1 MVGTSV
7 GPYQILEKLG
17 AGGMG
22 EVFLGYDPRLERRVA
37 LKCLRATVLARE
49 EAHGRVRR
57 EARAVARL
65 THPHIAGVYDVL
77 EQDGRSFI
85 VMEYVEGV
93 SLSTHMAHG
102 PLPVAEV
109 RSIGRQLA
117 SALGAAHAQGVI
129 HRDLKPANIQVMRD
143 GSIKV
148 LDFGVARLTAPA
160 STIVDT
166 TMVEHAVESSLDGNP
181 GTPLYM
187 APEQLAGHP
196 ADERSDIYSAGV
208 ILFQMATGRRPYL
221 DATAVR
227 LALAINADPA
237 PAASS
242 INPLAS
248 QELSDVIA
256 KALKRHPDDRY
267 QHAREF
273 EAALAAM
280 SGTASSTRTFAQA
293 GRLAQAARPAWDR
306 GLGRLWAVGVGVAVL
321 LLGGVVA
328 RRPLMTALHL
338 NRLAPVST
346 PASRH
351 AVAVLPLDNLSGDPS
366 KGYLGAG
373 VSETLTM
380 ALSKTP
386 GLIVLSRSDVQEVA
400 NREHDLRTV
409 ARDLDVSFLVDGSV
423 QQSGD
428 RLRITLRVIRPDG
441 TIAWSDVYEDNTA
454 AIFALH
460 RAMAADLVT
469 HVQGRSSDGVDLTV
483 PATGSVDALTAY
495 WQGRATLD
503 RAVSEADFNSA
514 AAGFRKAI
522 ATDPKFSLGYA
533 GLADTLWQQYQ
544 VTYDPALP
552 QQALDAGLTALRL
565 DPRQPVTRVAVAA
578 VYQGLGQN
586 DAAADQLH
594 RALELQPSYDDAH
607 RVLARVLSAQ
617 GKPEQAIGELQQA
630 LAYRPRS
637 WANYNALGRLYYELR
652 RLPEAATT
660 FQKAL
665 EIAPNDARTY
675 LSLGT
680 VYLQMDDFDK
690 AIEMLDRSSRITP
703 TGLALSN
710 LGTAYYR
717 LGRFTDAA
725 AAYESALRLDA
736 KAPLLHGNLGDAYL
750 RLDRRTDAAREFA
763 SARQLALAALKV
775 NATDARWMSRAA
787 GFEAKLG
794 LNAEASAHAAEAVAL
809 APRDPDVQFKQA
821 VVAALAG
828 DSETA
833 LRALKQAL
841 SLGFNPDVVRNDYDL
856 AGLKDSPEFA
866 ALFNQPSKESR

>member
-1 MVGTSV
+1 MIGTSV
-7 GPYQILEKLG
+7 GPYQILQKLG

-37 LKCLRATVLARE
+37 LKCLRATAVVGD
-49 EAHGRVRR
+49 EAHDRVRR

-77 EQDGRSFI
+77 EQDGRAFI

-93 SLSTHMAHG
+93 SLAVHMAGG

-148 LDFGVARLTAPA
+148 LDFGVARLTVPA
-160 STIVDT
+160 STTVDT
-166 TMVEHAVESSLDGNP
+166 TIVEHVMESSLDGNP

-196 ADERSDIYSAGV
+196 VDARSDIYSTGV

-221 DATAVR
+221 DTTAVR

-242 INPLAS
+242 LNPLAS
-248 QELSDVIA
+248 SELSDVIA
-256 KALKRHPDDRY
+256 KALKRHPDNRY
-267 QHAREF
+267 QHAREL

-280 SGTASSTRTFAQA
+280 SGSGSSTRSLTEAA
-293 GRLAQAARPAWDR
+293 RRAQAARRLGDR
-306 GLGRLWAVGVGVAVL
+306 GLGRRWAVVVGVSVL
-321 LLGGVVA
+321 LVGGVVA
-328 RRPLMTALHL
+328 RHPLMTALHL
-338 NRLAPVST
+338 NRLV
-346 PASRH
+346 PASTTATRR

-380 ALSKTP
+380 ALSKMP
-386 GLIVLSRSDVQEVA
+386 GLTVLSRVDVQEVT
-400 NREHDLRTV
+400 RSEHDLRKV
-409 ARDLDVSFLVDGSV
+409 ARVLDVSFLGDGSV
-423 QQSGD
+423 QQSAD

-441 TIAWSDVYEDNTA
+441 TVAWSDVYEDNTA

-469 HVQGRSSDGVDLTV
+469 QMDGSSSDGVDLTV
-483 PATGSVDALTAY
+483 PATGSVEALTAY
-495 WQGRATLD
+495 WQGRAMLD
-503 RAVSEADFNSA
+503 RAVSEADFNAA
-514 AAGFRKAI
+514 AAGFRGAI
-522 ATDPKFSLGYA
+522 AGDPKFALGYA
-533 GLADTLWQQYQ
+533 GLADTLWLQYQ
-544 VTYDPALP
+544 VTHDSLLP

-565 DPRQPVTRVAVAA
+565 DPRQPATRVAVAT
-578 VYQGLGQN
+578 VYQGMGQN

-594 RALELQPSYDDAH
+594 RALELQPSNDGAH

-652 RLPEAATT
+652 RFPEAAAT
-660 FQKAL
+660 FQRAL
-665 EIAPNDARTY
+665 EVAPNDARTY
-675 LSLGT
+675 LSLGV
-680 VYLQMDDFDK
+680 VYLQMDDLRK

-725 AAYESALRLDA
+725 RAYESALRLDA
-736 KAPLLHGNLGDAYL
+736 RAPLLHGNLGDAYL
-750 RLDRRTDAAREFA
+750 RLDRKSDAAREFT

-775 NATDARWMSRAA
+775 NAPDATWMSRIAK
-787 GFEAKLG
+787 FEAQLG
-794 LNAEASAHAAEAVAL
+794 MHAEASAHAEQAVAL
-809 APRDPDVQFKQA
+809 APRDPDVHFKQA
-821 VVAALAG
+821 VVAALGGNRQA
-828 DSETA
+828 A
-833 LRALKQAL
+833 LRTLEQAL
-841 SLGFNPDVVRNDYDL
+841 SLGYKPDDARNDYDL
-856 AGLKDSPEFA
+856 AGLKNSPEFA
-866 ALFNQPSKESR
+866 ALLNRHKKESR